1 MRMTRCWSAIA
12 VAVALFAGGCARQL
26 PPRAPSAA
34 LYRDLERIVTV
45 RQAGGW
51 EIERLEIEGAMSDAL
66 MSVCQVEPS
75 DREALAGWLE
85 ARISARGG
93 PVEQAYS
100 KRGRKLG
107 RVEGLVELTRI
118 RLLLAAAMAAAP
130 ADCPFWLE
138 PHQDF
143 AGRQVGD
150 ARWQVSLAGGGK
162 VLLQRRGDR
171 DDVTGGGAGRIL
183 LGRNFGSRLG
193 VLAGIEGG
201 GSADIPPSRNGM
213 SSGLVLAFDLVTPV
227 VARLYLVNSYFE
239 LEGGYLAH
247 FSEEDRDME
256 SGVHFGV
263 AFGARALRTRWF
275 FPGAAFAATYE
286 RTFPDAGEALQ
297 LIKLGLRVTLDVD
310 L

>member
-1 MRMTRCWSAIA
+1 MSSRTRLTGVLIA
-12 VAVALFAGGCARQL
+12 AALLAGCGRQL

-45 RQAGGW
+45 REAGGW
-51 EIERLEIEGAMSDAL
+51 EIDRLEVEGALSDAL
-66 MSVCQVEPS
+66 MSVCQVERTE
-75 DREALAGWLE
+75 REALAGWLE
-85 ARISARGG
+85 DRISAQGG
-93 PVEQAYS
+93 PVEQAYRR
-100 KRGRKLG
+100 RGRKLG
-107 RVEGLVELTRI
+107 KVASLLELTRI

-138 PHQDF
+138 PRQDF

-150 ARWQVSLAGGGK
+150 GRWQVSLAGGGK
-162 VLLQRRGDR
+162 VLLQRRGER

-193 VLAGIEGG
+193 LLAGLEGG
-201 GSADIPPSRNGM
+201 GSADIPPSQGGV
-213 SSGLVLAFDLVTPV
+213 SKGLVLAFDLVAPV
-227 VARLYLVNSYFE
+227 VARFHLVNSYFE
-239 LEGGYLAH
+239 VEGGYLAH
-247 FSEEDRDME
+247 FTEEDRDME
-256 SGVHFGV
+256 SGLHLGV

-286 RTFPDAGEALQ
+286 RTFPEAGEALQ

>member
-1 MRMTRCWSAIA
+1 MRTSSRLAGLVCA
-12 VAVALFAGGCARQL
+12 ALVVGGCARQL
-26 PPRAPSAA
+26 PPKSPSAA
-34 LYRDLERIVTV
+34 LYRDLECIVTV

-51 EIERLEIEGAMSDAL
+51 EIDRLEVEGALSDAL
-66 MSVCQVEPS
+66 MSVCQVEPA
-75 DREALAGWLE
+75 DRELLAGWLE
-85 ARISARGG
+85 QRIAAGGG
-93 PVEQAYS
+93 PVEQAYR

-107 RVEGLVELTRI
+107 KVEGLLELTRI
-118 RLLLAAAMAAAP
+118 QLLLAAAMASAP

-138 PHQDF
+138 PRQDF

-150 ARWQVSLAGGGK
+150 GRWQVSLAGGGK

-201 GSADIPPSRNGM
+201 GSADIPPSQNGM
-213 SSGLVLAFDLVTPV
+213 SRGLVLAFDLVTPV
-227 VARLYLVNSYFE
+227 VARFHLVNSYFE
-239 LEGGYLAH
+239 VEGGYLAH
-247 FSEEDRDME
+247 FTEEDRDME
-256 SGVHFGV
+256 SGLHVGA

-275 FPGAAFAATYE
+275 FPGAAFAVTYE
-286 RTFPDAGEALQ
+286 RTFPDAGAALQ

>member
-1 MRMTRCWSAIA
+1 MRTSSRLAGLVCA
-12 VAVALFAGGCARQL
+12 ALVVGGCARQL
-26 PPRAPSAA
+26 PPKSPSAA

-51 EIERLEIEGAMSDAL
+51 EIDRLEVEGALSDAL
-66 MSVCQVEPS
+66 MSVCQVEPA
-75 DREALAGWLE
+75 DRELLAGWLE
-85 ARISARGG
+85 QRIAAGGG
-93 PVEQAYS
+93 PVEQAYR

-107 RVEGLVELTRI
+107 KVEGLLELTRI
-118 RLLLAAAMAAAP
+118 QLLLAAAMASAP

-138 PHQDF
+138 PRQDF

-150 ARWQVSLAGGGK
+150 GRWQVSLAGGGK

-201 GSADIPPSRNGM
+201 GSADIPPSQNGM
-213 SSGLVLAFDLVTPV
+213 SRGLVLAFDLVTPV
-227 VARLYLVNSYFE
+227 VARFHLVNSYFE
-239 LEGGYLAH
+239 VEGGYLAH
-247 FSEEDRDME
+247 FTEEDRDME
-256 SGVHFGV
+256 SGLHVGA

-275 FPGAAFAATYE
+275 FPGAAFAVTYE
-286 RTFPDAGEALQ
+286 RTFPDAGAALQ